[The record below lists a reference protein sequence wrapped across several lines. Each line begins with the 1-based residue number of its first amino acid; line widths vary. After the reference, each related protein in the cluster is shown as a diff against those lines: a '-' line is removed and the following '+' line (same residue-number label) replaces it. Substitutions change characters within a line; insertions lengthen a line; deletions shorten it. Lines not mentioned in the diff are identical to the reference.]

1 MATKVGRIDFIFLIP
16 PFTWPLNPLLTFLA
30 YFLAYFYTVSQI
42 IAFSFV
48 NSETSTSYEEL
59 QTVWNN
65 FGWSFLKAEVT
76 TQCQTARQ
84 RTTRFVRNVN
94 LIWSGVRTW
103 LGVCDVDPAAPTVRW
118 TVRVLETLPRGVSTI
133 IDVPE
138 SMKQALCLNWRS
150 LVSDLNRIVF
160 MFRGLFIVG
169 SGCVVWQYCRG

>member
-48 NSETSTSYEEL
+48 NSEISTSYEEL

-84 RTTRFVRNVN
+84 RTTRFVQNVRSEDLARCVRCGPCCSN
-94 LIWSGVRTW
+94 STVDSACSG
-103 LGVCDVDPAAPTVRW
+103 DPATGCLYDHRC
-118 TVRVLETLPRGVSTI
+118 TGINETGAMSKLAVSG
-133 IDVPE
+133 E
-138 SMKQALCLNWRS
+138 RS
-150 LVSDLNRIVF
+150 
-160 MFRGLFIVG
+160 
-169 SGCVVWQYCRG
+169 